1 MVQLDRLLELINLT
15 VVPQL
20 RRNDRQVSALMRFQ
34 ILNLAVTAA
43 LVIMVAFVI
52 FRLAQVD

>member
-1 MVQLDRLLELINLT
+1 VVQLDRLLELINLT

>member
-34 ILNLAVTAA
+34 ILNLAVTAV

>member
-1 MVQLDRLLELINLT
+1 VVQLDRLLELINLT

-34 ILNLAVTAA
+34 ILNLAVTAV